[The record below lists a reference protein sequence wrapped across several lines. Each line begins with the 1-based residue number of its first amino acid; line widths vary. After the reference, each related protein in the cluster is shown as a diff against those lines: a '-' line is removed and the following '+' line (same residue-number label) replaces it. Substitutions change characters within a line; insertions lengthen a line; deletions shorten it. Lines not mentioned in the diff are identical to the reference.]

1 MQATSCAAAASR
13 TGVTKTR
20 IVTGV
25 VILSNVLGDSIL
37 RYGMKQ
43 VGSLVE
49 KSPAAY
55 IVALFNPWVALG
67 VSLLVLWM
75 LSHMA
80 LLSWADLSY
89 VLPVTSIGYALVAL
103 SGRIFLH
110 EAVSLPRWAGIF
122 LIVSGVVMVG
132 RTEFN
137 TTRDHAPVKL
147 ETIEAEVA
155 S

>member
-1 MQATSCAAAASR
+1 MQATSIVDPACPHSSSKD
-13 TGVTKTR
+13 GVVKTR
-20 IVTGV
+20 VVTGI

-37 RYGMKQ
+37 RYGMQ
-43 VGSLVE
+43 HVGNMVGR
-49 KSPAAY
+49 PPIAY
-55 IVALFNPWVALG
+55 IFALFNPWVALG

-89 VLPVTSIGYALVAL
+89 VLPVTSVGYALVAL

-110 EAVSLPRWAGIF
+110 ETVSVPRWAGIF
-122 LIVSGVVMVG
+122 LIVSGVLMVG

-137 TTRDHAPVKL
+137 TTRKALSIKPG
-147 ETIEAEVA
+147 AA